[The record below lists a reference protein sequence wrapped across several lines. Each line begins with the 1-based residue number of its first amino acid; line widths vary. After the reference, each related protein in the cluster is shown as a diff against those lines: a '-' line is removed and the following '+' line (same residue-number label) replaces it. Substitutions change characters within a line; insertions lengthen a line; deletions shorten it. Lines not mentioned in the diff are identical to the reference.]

1 MEYTSVYGAIKIDRD
16 YENSVAFIRS
26 IGEGDGFPFITTN
39 MFGLGDYA
47 RPYYYENMLITFGAT
62 YKYFGMDLTDWNIFI
77 LKIENILRNID
88 FESAK
93 FHVDGS
99 INDCVLYWMSKKH
112 SDEYWQKEYR
122 GEEYKLIETDDF
134 FFGFGDRDLITALPD
149 KRYDKKYDEIH
160 IEGFSY
166 PIKFSDEV
174 YQKVR
179 TFNGKMKD
187 FQIGSRVIFQ
197 DVMDEDV
204 DDRLYEFFYVLKL
217 KGIYELAY
225 HDPKKTIIVLK
236 KHVDI

>member
-16 YENSVAFIRS
+16 YANSAAFIRS

-47 RPYYYENMLITFGAT
+47 RPYYYENMLITFGTT
-62 YKYFGMDLTDWNIFI
+62 YKYFGMDLIDWNIFI

-99 INDCVLYWMSKKH
+99 INDCVLYWKNKKNSH
-112 SDEYWQKEYR
+112 DHWQKKYR
-122 GEEYKLIETDDF
+122 SEEYKLIETEDF

-149 KRYDKKYDEIH
+149 KRYDEKYDEVH
-160 IEGFSY
+160 IDGFNY
-166 PIKFSDEV
+166 PIEFSDEA

-179 TFNGKMKD
+179 TFNERLKD
-187 FQIGSRVIFQ
+187 FQIGSRVIFK
-197 DVMDEDV
+197 DIMGEDF
-204 DDRLYEFFYVLKL
+204 DDRIYEIFYDLKL
-217 KGIYELAY
+217 KRIYE
-225 HDPKKTIIVLK
+225 IVDTYPAKVILY
-236 KHVDI
+236 KHVDL